1 MMRMDHLTSLLR
13 DDKLREECGVFGV
26 FGHHD
31 AGALTALGLHALQ
44 HRGQEG
50 CGIVSYD
57 GESFRAERHVG
68 LVGDNFTE
76 RAVIDR
82 LQGDRAIGHVR
93 YATHGGTGARNIQPL
108 FAEFSG
114 GGFAVAHN
122 GNLTNALTL
131 QDQLQRRGSI
141 FQSTSDTEVILHL
154 IATSTR
160 SLLVDRV
167 IDALKK
173 VEGAWSLVCLST
185 KKMIGC
191 RDPLGVRPLI
201 LGDLD
206 GAAILASETC
216 ALDIIGAR
224 YVRDIAPGEMVMV
237 TPEGIE
243 SMFPFA
249 PEKSRFCVFE
259 YVYFARPDSNVEGR
273 GVYETRK
280 RIGAELAR
288 ERPASAD
295 LVVPVP
301 DSGTPAAIGFAE
313 AAGLPFDL
321 GIIRNHYVGRTFI
334 EPSDAIRHM
343 GVRLK
348 HNANRDVLAGKRV
361 VLVDDSIVRGTTS
374 LKIVQMIREAG
385 ATEVHMRIASP
396 PTMHSCFYGVDTP
409 EESQLIA
416 ARRSVEEIAA
426 FIKVDS
432 LAFLSID
439 GLYRAVGE
447 ARRNAEAPQFC
458 DACFTGA
465 YPTRLTDRANSDNI
479 RPFPKLA
486 GAG

>member
-1 MMRMDHLTSLLR
+1 MDKLTGLPF
-13 DDKLREECGVFGV
+13 DDKLHEECGVFGV
-26 FGHHD
+26 FGHQD
-31 AGALTALGLHALQ
+31 AAALTVLGLHALQ

-50 CGIVSYD
+50 AGIVTFD
-57 GESFRAERHVG
+57 GSQFCSARHIG
-68 LVGDNFTE
+68 LVGDNFTDE
-76 RAVIDR
+76 SVVKGLA
-82 LQGDRAIGHVR
+82 GDRAIGHVR
-93 YATHGGTGARNIQPL
+93 YSTQGAPTERNIQPL

-154 IATSTR
+154 IATSSR
-160 SLLVDRV
+160 GRLVDRI
-167 IDALKK
+167 IDALRQ
-173 VEGAWSLVCLST
+173 VEGAYSLVCMSA
-185 KKMIGC
+185 KKLIGC

-201 LGDLD
+201 LGELD
-206 GAAILASETC
+206 GAPILASETC

-224 YVRDIAPGEMVMV
+224 FVRDVAPGEMIVV

-243 SMFPFA
+243 SQFPFGPA
-249 PEKSRFCVFE
+249 HPRFCIFE
-259 YVYFARPDSNVEGR
+259 YVYFARPDSSVEGR
-273 GVYETRK
+273 GVYEVRK

-288 ERPASAD
+288 EQPATAD

-313 AAGLPFDL
+313 AARLPFDL

-348 HNANRDVLAGKRV
+348 HNANRNVLAGKRV

-396 PTMHSCFYGVDTP
+396 PTVHSCFYGVDTP

-416 ARRSVEEIAA
+416 ARMSIQEMAA
-426 FIKVDS
+426 FIKADS
-432 LAFLSID
+432 LGFLSID

-447 ARRNAEAPQFC
+447 AQRNGEAPQFC

-465 YPTRLTDRANSDNI
+465 YPTHLTDRAKGDNV
-479 RPFPKLA
+479 RQFPLFA
-486 GAG
+486 EVG

>member
-1 MMRMDHLTSLLR
+1 MDKLTGLPF
-13 DDKLREECGVFGV
+13 DDKLHEECGVFGV
-26 FGHHD
+26 FGHQD
-31 AGALTALGLHALQ
+31 AAALTVLGLHALQ

-50 CGIVSYD
+50 AGIVTFD
-57 GESFRAERHVG
+57 GSQFCSARHVG
-68 LVGDNFTE
+68 LVGDNFTDE
-76 RAVIDR
+76 SVVKGLA
-82 LQGDRAIGHVR
+82 GDRAIGHVR
-93 YATHGGTGARNIQPL
+93 YSTQGAPTERNIQPL

-154 IATSTR
+154 IATSSR
-160 SLLVDRV
+160 GRLVDRI
-167 IDALKK
+167 IDALRQ
-173 VEGAWSLVCLST
+173 VEGAYSLVCMSA
-185 KKMIGC
+185 KKLIGC

-201 LGDLD
+201 LGELD
-206 GAAILASETC
+206 GAPILASETC

-224 YVRDIAPGEMVMV
+224 FVRDVAPGEMIVV

-243 SMFPFA
+243 SQFPFGPA
-249 PEKSRFCVFE
+249 HPRFCIFE
-259 YVYFARPDSNVEGR
+259 YVYFARPDSSVEGR
-273 GVYETRK
+273 GVYEVRK

-288 ERPASAD
+288 EQPATAD

-348 HNANRDVLAGKRV
+348 HNANRNVLAGKRV

-396 PTMHSCFYGVDTP
+396 PTVHSCFYGVDTP

-416 ARRSVEEIAA
+416 ARMSIQEMAA
-426 FIKVDS
+426 FIKADS
-432 LAFLSID
+432 LGFLSID

-447 ARRNAEAPQFC
+447 AQRNGEAPQFC

-465 YPTRLTDRANSDNI
+465 YPTHLTDRAKGDNV
-479 RPFPKLA
+479 RQFPLFA
-486 GAG
+486 EVG